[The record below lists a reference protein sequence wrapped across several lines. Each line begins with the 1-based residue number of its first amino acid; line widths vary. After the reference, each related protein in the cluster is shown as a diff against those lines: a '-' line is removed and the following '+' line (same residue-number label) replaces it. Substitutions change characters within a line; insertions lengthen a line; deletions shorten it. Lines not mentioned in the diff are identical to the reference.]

1 MGTIAGELDGQAV
14 SKLVVG
20 TEGLG
25 GNSCSNSQWKPTS
38 PDHQKTLG
46 SCPGTNVAV
55 TSSVP
60 SPFSPTQDGSS
71 GGERKQTSAT
81 AAGND
86 GWDGAGEDIVGQSL
100 SATAPAT
107 QMESGPETQGIKH
120 SQQRPSGGQHTK
132 DVDTELHRTDSQ
144 RRKNVDT
151 VPPGTDDQQTKDVD
165 TGSPGDDGQWTKGAN
180 TDPPGTDAQ
189 WIKGV
194 GTEPPGADMD
204 VDLTGDDGQCTK
216 DTDTGPCGADNQQ
229 IKHVDVESLTADGQ
243 WAKGIDT
250 ESSVTGGQC
259 TEVVDTGIPGTDS
272 TWSNAGPTVVNGQ
285 QAKGLDS
292 HISGSDG
299 QRNMGV
305 DSGPSGTDS
314 HQKMALGTGPLGTNN
329 METHSGQLKG
339 NEQILK
345 PGQERGLDQD
355 LQKDPQIQKTEENS
369 IEKGNR
375 ENGSGNDPATKLSLH
390 SDDRKGEIAEAENCE
405 QQLRVGMKGGAIPK
419 TSSALPEE
427 IHALQIAPKG
437 NEMSIHDCPTEQQ
450 PALQI
455 LGTEPNKTGRSQ
467 QDECRFKDAETM
479 TTQSPASSF
488 PLNWNK
494 SCRDVEVQAVLQSFQ
509 CKSTATSPKSPMP
522 GWAGNLLSDTLG
534 AQKVCSE
541 GSNPKFYVTNNHMVC
556 ITDTQQ
562 GSEQLKITC
571 NFTEDAEQ
579 SNIICELTEEP
590 TGIESC
596 RGNKENKQGNDCS
609 QLAITCDN
617 RSRPLVS
624 RILDHGPGQ
633 SAAFI
638 GQSKL
643 DEAGPHLP
651 HKAEPDFSMGIC
663 QIHQGHEQS
672 KNTCIVSEKSN
683 QSNINSSIEQES
695 THLPTSH
702 CVVEESAYGSIGN
715 QSHSSLDKAGQS
727 SISADTRVQP
737 QKSSK
742 ESEQSKQG
750 SVISRQS
757 GQLKYTCNKSDQ
769 LKVDADINKPT
780 KSPKFAVGIQ
790 EISDW
795 SPIVDNHGK
804 DYGPSQ
810 VAGERI
816 NNSSP
821 FEGVKEEHVQSKHD
835 PKKKTK
841 QSEDVINKMSV
852 QSQIIEPAQSKRP
865 YNISKET
872 EQPDP
877 DHDTSKASS
886 QSKGAHSINKKLAH
900 SQAACDVRKE
910 SSQFKTDL
918 NNSDGSGQLIDSHDK
933 CKEVVQS
940 KANVVTKKES
950 VQSKN
955 TSHVSKQLDIDVE
968 VEQEQTPSDASKE
981 TVKSK
986 NVRDVIWDEQGM
998 TWEVYGASLDPESLG
1013 FAIQCHLQRQIVE
1026 YEKQIKVTNQ
1036 SKRSASIDATPGSNK
1051 PNKRRQQNI
1060 FRTVLQNM
1068 RSPQCCVR
1076 PEPSSVI
1083 D

>member
-1 MGTIAGELDGQAV
+1 MGTVAGELDAQAV

-25 GNSCSNSQWKPTS
+25 GNSCSNGQWKPTS

-71 GGERKQTSAT
+71 GGEQKQTGAP

-86 GWDGAGEDIVGQSL
+86 SWDGAGKDVAGQSQ
-100 SATAPAT
+100 SAVAPAT
-107 QMESGPETQGIKH
+107 QMESWPETRGIKH

-132 DVDTELHRTDSQ
+132 DVDTKLHRTDNQ
-144 RRKNVDT
+144 HTEN
-151 VPPGTDDQQTKDVD
+151 VD
-165 TGSPGDDGQWTKGAN
+165 TGSPGCDGQWTKGAN
-180 TDPPGTDAQ
+180 IDPPGTDEQ
-189 WIKGV
+189 WIKDV
-194 GTEPPGADMD
+194 GTEPPGADGQQRKD
-204 VDLTGDDGQCTK
+204 VGIDLTEGDGQCTK
-216 DTDTGPCGADNQQ
+216 DTGTVPHEADGQQ
-229 IKHVDVESLTADGQ
+229 IKHVDIESLTADGQ
-243 WAKGIDT
+243 RTKGTDT
-250 ESSVTGGQC
+250 ETSVTGGQC
-259 TEVVDTGIPGTDS
+259 TEVVDTGIPGTNS
-272 TWSNAGPTVVNGQ
+272 MWSNVGPTVVNGQ
-285 QAKGLDS
+285 QAKGLDT

-305 DSGPSGTDS
+305 DSGPSGTYS
-314 HQKMALGTGPLGTNN
+314 HQTMPLGTGPLGTNN

-339 NEQILK
+339 NEQVLK

-355 LQKDPQIQKTEENS
+355 VQKDPWVQKTEQDS
-369 IEKGNR
+369 IEKGSG
-375 ENGSGNDPATKLSLH
+375 ENGCGSDPVTKIDGQSG
-390 SDDRKGEIAEAENCE
+390 DRKGKIAEAESCE
-405 QQLRVGMKGGAIPK
+405 QQLRVGMEGGAIPK
-419 TSSALPEE
+419 TGLALPEE
-427 IHALQIAPKG
+427 IHGLQIASKG
-437 NEMSIHDCPTEQQ
+437 NEISIHDFSIEQQ
-450 PALQI
+450 PPLQT
-455 LGTEPNKTGRSQ
+455 LGTEPNKTGKSQ
-467 QDECRFKDAETM
+467 QDECKFKDAETM
-479 TTQSPASSF
+479 TTQSPAGSF
-488 PLNWNK
+488 PLNRNK

-509 CKSTATSPKSPMP
+509 CKSTATSPKSPVP
-522 GWAGNLLSDTLG
+522 GWAGNLLSDTLS

-541 GSNPKFYVTNNHMVC
+541 SSNPKFYVANNHMVY

-579 SNIICELTEEP
+579 SNIICELTEES

-596 RGNKENKQGNDCS
+596 RGNKENKQENDCN

-624 RILDHGPGQ
+624 RVLDHGPGQ

-643 DEAGPHLP
+643 DEAGPHLQ
-651 HKAEPDFSMGIC
+651 HKAETDFSMGIC

-672 KNTCIVSEKSN
+672 KNTCAVSEKSN
-683 QSNINSSIEQES
+683 QSNINSSIRRET
-695 THLPTSH
+695 THLPMSH
-702 CVVEESAYGSIGN
+702 CIVEVSAYGSIGN
-715 QSHSSLDKAGQS
+715 QSQNSLDKAGQL
-727 SISADTRVQP
+727 SISADTIIRVQP

-750 SVISRQS
+750 SALSRQS

-769 LKVDADINKPT
+769 LKIDFDVNKPT
-780 KSPKFAVGIQ
+780 KSPKLAVDIQ

-795 SPIVDNHGK
+795 SPIVDNHGE

-810 VAGERI
+810 VAGDRI
-816 NNSSP
+816 NNFSP
-821 FEGVKEEHVQSKHD
+821 IMGVKEEHVQSKHD

-841 QSEDVINKMSV
+841 QSKDVINKISV
-852 QSQIIEPAQSKRP
+852 QSQIIEPDQSKSP
-865 YNISKET
+865 HNISKET
-872 EQPDP
+872 DQPDP
-877 DHDTSKASS
+877 DRGTRKASS
-886 QSKGAHSINKKLAH
+886 QSKGAHSINKRLAH

-918 NNSDGSGQLIDSHDK
+918 NNSDGSGQLIASHDK
-933 CKEVVQS
+933 CKEVAQS
-940 KANVVTKKES
+940 KADDVTKKES
-950 VQSKN
+950 VQSKR
-955 TSHVSKQLDIDVE
+955 TSHISKQPDIDVE
-968 VEQEQTPSDASKE
+968 VEQEQAASDASKE

-1036 SKRSASIDATPGSNK
+1036 SKRSASIDATPGSSK